1 LVGSVCAAAGLSLDN
16 KRLAAELRARLAELQ
31 ASRAR
36 LVQMADTE
44 RRRIERDL
52 HDGAQQQ
59 LVILK
64 SSLGLARWLVTSL
77 PEAAGV
83 LAQTEQQVAEALE
96 QLRELAGRI
105 YPPLLAELGA
115 ERRAGG
121 LRTQGRRSWSPWRQQ
136 GSAGTRQ
143 QAEAAVYFCVLG
155 ALQNTAK
162 YAQASAVHV
171 TLCHDGAFLVFTVSD
186 GRQRLRPAI
195 TPKETGLQGIA
206 DRLGAL
212 GLHHRHHRPPSRGI
226 RLTGGYLPRSLTE
239 SPPNRAGCPG
249 LRHPGGVVASAGQTI
264 ENPVTRERIT
274 FRHRPPFWHHSAR
287 VRAGIARS
295 ESGGGRTWPRS
306 RVKTWGPAGCRG

>member
-121 LRTQGRRSWSPWRQQ
+121 LRKGDDPGHHGGSRDRQVPGSRPRPQCTSASWERCRTPR
-136 GSAGTRQ
+136 
-143 QAEAAVYFCVLG
+143 
-155 ALQNTAK
+155 NT
-162 YAQASAVHV
+162 
-171 TLCHDGAFLVFTVSD
+171 
-186 GRQRLRPAI
+186 
-195 TPKETGLQGIA
+195 
-206 DRLGAL
+206 
-212 GLHHRHHRPPSRGI
+212 HRHPRSTSLSAMTALSWCSPSLMDGSGFDPPS
-226 RLTGGYLPRSLTE
+226 PRRK
-239 SPPNRAGCPG
+239 PACRA
-249 LRHPGGVVASAGQTI
+249 
-264 ENPVTRERIT
+264 
-274 FRHRPPFWHHSAR
+274 
-287 VRAGIARS
+287 
-295 ESGGGRTWPRS
+295 
-306 RVKTWGPAGCRG
+306 